1 MKILF
6 IDDLDFF
13 LKTIKEGFFKDK
25 DNVVVAECHSIDE
38 ALTAIENAQPDI
50 LFLDHSLTED
60 GNEGLEIAGRIKDKG
75 IKIYSTTSLY
85 RVHKEYAK
93 LGIEVIEKSFGAMRE
108 FIERIRPIINGDKA
122 Q

>member
-6 IDDLDFF
+6 IDDLEFF
-13 LKTIKEGFFKDK
+13 LKAIKEGFFKDK
-25 DNVVVAECHSIDE
+25 DNVVVAECHSVDE
-38 ALTAIENAQPDI
+38 AITAIENAKPDI
-50 LFLDHSLTED
+50 LFLDHSLTEG

-85 RVHKEYAK
+85 NVHGEYTK

-108 FIERIRPIINGDKA
+108 FLEKVRLIINGDKA
-122 Q
+122 K